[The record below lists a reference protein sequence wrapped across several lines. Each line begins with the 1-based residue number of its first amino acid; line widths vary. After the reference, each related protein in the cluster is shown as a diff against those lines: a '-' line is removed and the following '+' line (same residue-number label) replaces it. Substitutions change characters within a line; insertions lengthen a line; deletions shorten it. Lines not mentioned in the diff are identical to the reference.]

1 MSRRAVIK
9 ATVVAG
15 APVLPLSVASNEAT
29 AQKPLRRPE
38 RVADPIGTSAGLE
51 AETVRAVRQS
61 LAQQT
66 SNRDALNP
74 QPRRKSAI
82 A

>member
-9 ATVVAG
+9 AIGAAG
-15 APVLPLSVASNEAT
+15 ASVLPLSTASNETT
-29 AQKPLRRPE
+29 AHADPM

-66 SNRDALNP
+66 SNRDALKP
-74 QPRRKSAI
+74 QPRRNSAI